1 MSIRRIRDKAENPAG
16 GSEEDRVDLQNAIA
30 SLTDGAIT
38 GTTILSGIVS
48 EVFSD
53 PQDFLNRPFYVGGS
67 VAQSPDGTGPPA
79 GGGNNEVLVGDY
91 LSGRVKSDA
100 ASDTEFDTMFANPAT
115 VDVMPVNSCAAYIL
129 EESPVGNSGKPFLCF
144 PFFPPHLSLPLKP
157 GEHVWIIKEGR
168 SGGDALFYWMC
179 RKVAFR
185 QIDDI
190 NITHHER
197 TRVAS
202 NQMDTLKTTGP
213 PLSDETADV
222 VNNFESAAEKG
233 AFTHDKFDVIHMNSI
248 AYREEFTGEPV
259 PRQAKK
265 CGDLLIQ
272 GSNNA
277 HIMLGTEKFK
287 TARLST
293 RTGGSYSAVGIDPTN
308 QTAFTSAADTLSQR
322 MPVQPAIDICLFRKS
337 RELFELRNTFI
348 PGLGPDDLITETPPG
363 GAHASLGTGLGAVKG
378 KRSPQG
384 TRLEHFETDK
394 TREMNKDRVGDP
406 FNAEFYD
413 SDIYNVI
420 GRIYMSNL
428 KTIDEL
434 LLLEPWTGGGPG
446 AWGTGPG
453 IPEDMLGLGN
463 FGSTVVIGPNTR
475 LIGTES
481 VKIQQIAN
489 QGLIQISQDG
499 SIILAAGTG
508 GNGAVRGGGAK
519 IILSTDGDIKLIPGG
534 RGYIHLGT
542 DFDDPTIP
550 ELRKGIPVMANVG
563 PPIGPHTF
571 HGHTAKKV
579 VTNAGGELDEKFPP
593 TNEADPDPSKWVKY
607 AKRVIMW

>member
-1 MSIRRIRDKAENPAG
+1 MTTRRIRAKAENPSG
-16 GSEEDRVDLQNAIA
+16 GTEEDRVDLQNAIA
-30 SLTDGAIT
+30 SLTDGAGA
-38 GTTILSGIVS
+38 GTSILSGIVS

-53 PQDFLNRPFYVGGS
+53 PQDYMNRLFYVGS
-67 VAQSPDGTGPPA
+67 DVAVSPFGTGAAA
-79 GGGNNEVLVGDY
+79 GGGNKEVLVSDVY
-91 LSGRVKSDA
+91 SGRVKKDA
-100 ASDTEFDTMFANPAT
+100 VTDTNFSTLFSNPAAT
-115 VDVMPVNSCAAYIL
+115 DVMPVNSCAAYIT
-129 EESPVGNSGKPFLCF
+129 EESSSGTSSKPYLCF

-168 SGGDALFYWMC
+168 TGGDAMFYWMC
-179 RKVAFR
+179 RKVGFR

-190 NITHHER
+190 NITHLER
-197 TRVAS
+197 TRIVS
-202 NQMDTLKTTGP
+202 NQLDTTKSSSP
-213 PLSDETADV
+213 PLTDTTTNV
-222 VNNFESAAEKG
+222 VNNFESAAEPD
-233 AFTHDKFDVIHMNSI
+233 AFAHNKFDDIHQKSI

-293 RTGGSYSAVGIDPTN
+293 RTGGSYTAVGIDPTN
-308 QTAFTSAADTLSQR
+308 QTTKSSAADTLSQR

-348 PGLGPDDLITETPPG
+348 PGLSEDDLITETPPG

-378 KRSPQG
+378 KRSPDG
-384 TRLEHFETDK
+384 SRLEHFETDK
-394 TREMNKDRVGDP
+394 TRELNSNRAGDL

-434 LLLEPWTGGGPG
+434 LLLEPWTGGGAG

-519 IILSTDGDIKLIPGG
+519 IILTAGGDIKLIPSQN
-534 RGYIHLGT
+534 GYIHAGT
-542 DFDDPTIP
+542 DFDDVD
-550 ELRKGIPVMANVG
+550 EGKHKGIPALAHAG

-571 HGHTAKKV
+571 HGHTAHKI

-593 TNEADPDPSKWVKY
+593 SNEALPLPNQWVRYSKKVL
-607 AKRVIMW
+607 MW